1 MLAKTKP
8 DEKIVDN
15 PQSGDSVS
23 FLDGGARAFPR
34 MLDAIRDA
42 QGSIH
47 LEVYAFALDSTGHRF
62 VEALV
67 GAARRGVAVTVVID
81 GWGSLRSGRTVAARL
96 REGGCDVTLF
106 NPLRDLFLGRLRR
119 NHRKLLL
126 VDDRVV
132 FIGGINIGDDYVD
145 GERLGWVDL
154 ALEVKGP
161 SVVRLRHSLQG
172 LRSRTAP
179 GTAVRILLS
188 GRGGGRKL
196 LKRYLRALR
205 TASTRVLLA
214 HAYFLPNRRLIR
226 ALTSAARRGV
236 RVVLLL
242 AGQSDV
248 PFAHAATMRLYKKF
262 LTAGVEVYE
271 WNRSVLHAKAAA
283 IDGRVFL
290 VGSFNLDPL
299 SLANLEALVE
309 VRESTAAEKGEQW
322 IESKLA
328 QARRVDASFYS
339 RPWIKRWLTDVVGLW
354 AARGAEWIGRLLAQG
369 GRPRRKRRVK
379 PG

>member
-15 PQSGDSVS
+15 PQSGDSVTV
-23 FLDGGARAFPR
+23 LDGGAHAFPR

-42 QGSIH
+42 HGSIH
-47 LEVYAFALDSTGHRF
+47 LEVYAFALDSTGDRF
-62 VEALV
+62 MQALV
-67 GAARRGVAVTVVID
+67 GAAGRGVAVTAVID
-81 GWGSLRSGRTVAARL
+81 GWGSLRSGRTVASQL
-96 REGGCDVTLF
+96 RQGGCEVTLF
-106 NPLRDLFLGRLRR
+106 NPLRDLLVGRLRR

-126 VDDRVV
+126 VDDEVV

-154 ALEVKGP
+154 VLEVKGP
-161 SVVRLRHSLQG
+161 SVLRLRHTLQG
-172 LRSRTAP
+172 LKSPNAS
-179 GTAVRILLS
+179 GTSVRIFLS

-205 TASTRVLLA
+205 AASTRILLA

-226 ALTSAARRGV
+226 SLTSAARRGV

-248 PFAHAATMRLYKKF
+248 PFAHAATMRLYRKF

-283 IDGRVFL
+283 VDGRVFL
-290 VGSFNLDPL
+290 LESFNLDPL

-309 VRESTAAEKGEQW
+309 VRDSVAVEKGEQW
-322 IESKLA
+322 IESKIA
-328 QARRVDASFYS
+328 QARRVDATFYT
-339 RPWIKRWLTDVVGLW
+339 RPWIKRWLTDVIGLW
-354 AARGAEWIGRLLAQG
+354 AARVAEWTGRLLARG
-369 GRPRRKRRVK
+369 GRTRRARRR
-379 PG
+379 

>member
-1 MLAKTKP
+1 MLPKTKSA
-8 DEKIVDN
+8 EKIVDN
-15 PQSGDSVS
+15 PQSGDSVTV
-23 FLDGGARAFPR
+23 LDGGGHAFPR
-34 MLDAIRDA
+34 MLDAIREA
-42 QGSIH
+42 QRLIH

-62 VEALV
+62 IQAMI
-67 GAARRGVAVTVVID
+67 GAARRGVAVTAVID
-81 GWGSLRSGRTVAARL
+81 GWGSLRSGRSVASQL
-96 REGGCDVTLF
+96 RQGGCDVTLF
-106 NPLRDLFLGRLRR
+106 NPLRALLAGQLRR

-126 VDDRVV
+126 VDDAVV
-132 FIGGINIGDDYVD
+132 FIGGINIGDEYAD

-161 SVVRLRHSLQG
+161 SVVRLRHSLRG
-172 LRSRTAP
+172 LKSTNAP
-179 GTAVRILLS
+179 GTAVKIFLS

-205 TASTRVLLA
+205 AASNHVLLA

-226 ALTSAARRGV
+226 SLTSAARRGV

-248 PFAHAATMRLYKKF
+248 PFAHAATMRLYRKF

-283 IDGRVFL
+283 VDGRIFL

-309 VRESTAAEKGEQW
+309 VREPGAVMEGEQW
-322 IESKLA
+322 IESKIA
-328 QARRVDASFYS
+328 QARRVDATFYA
-339 RPWIKRWLTDVVGLW
+339 RPWIKRWLTDVIGLW
-354 AARGAEWIGRLLAQG
+354 AARGAEWIGRLLSEG
-369 GRPRRKRRVK
+369 GRPRRTRRRR
-379 PG
+379 

>member
-1 MLAKTKP
+1 
-8 DEKIVDN
+8 
-15 PQSGDSVS
+15 
-23 FLDGGARAFPR
+23 
-34 MLDAIRDA
+34 
-42 QGSIH
+42 
-47 LEVYAFALDSTGHRF
+47 
-62 VEALV
+62 
-67 GAARRGVAVTVVID
+67 
-81 GWGSLRSGRTVAARL
+81 
-96 REGGCDVTLF
+96 VTLF
-106 NPLRDLFLGRLRR
+106 NPLRALLAGQLRR

-126 VDDRVV
+126 VDDEVV
-132 FIGGINIGDDYVD
+132 FIGGINIGDEYAD

-172 LRSRTAP
+172 LKTTNAP
-179 GTAVRILLS
+179 GTAVKIFLS

-205 TASTRVLLA
+205 AASNHVLLA

-226 ALTSAARRGV
+226 SLTSAARRGV

-248 PFAHAATMRLYKKF
+248 PFAHAATMRLYRKF
-262 LTAGVEVYE
+262 LSAGVEVYE

-283 IDGRVFL
+283 VDGRIFL

-309 VRESTAAEKGEQW
+309 VRELGAVMEGEQW
-322 IESKLA
+322 IESKIA
-328 QARRVDASFYS
+328 QARRVNAAFYARS
-339 RPWIKRWLTDVVGLW
+339 WIKRWLTDVIGLW
-354 AARGAEWIGRLLAQG
+354 AARGAEWIGRLLSEG
-369 GRPRRKRRVK
+369 GRPRRTRRRH
-379 PG
+379 